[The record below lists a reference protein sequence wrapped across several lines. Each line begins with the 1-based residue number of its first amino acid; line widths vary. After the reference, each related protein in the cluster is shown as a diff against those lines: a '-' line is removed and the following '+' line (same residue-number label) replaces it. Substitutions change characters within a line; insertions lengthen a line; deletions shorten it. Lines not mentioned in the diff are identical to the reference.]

1 MGMKRLKMMTSVLV
15 VICAAGVLA
24 GCKNEGSTVNNAAG
38 VTADITAITAA
49 GDTTGKATDDF
60 TNNTAGEAD
69 GHTVALTLDMR
80 GFYTGF
86 TGLPGDYTMM
96 DAAAHGYVVKHNL
109 EVVAGRAVWD
119 QFVAA
124 SAQGLNTGVRLAT
137 FHDNEE
143 GISSSYSDLFFQ
155 DGKYYIFESADETG
169 EPTPFSY
176 LLTLRGKS
184 GNPSRDTTVTLLT
197 NDNKLTFDK
206 YMTALYSSNTEVI
219 KSVLP
224 NQLISFQLD

>member
-1 MGMKRLKMMTSVLV
+1 MKRLKMMTSVLA
-15 VICAAGVLA
+15 VICAAGLLA
-24 GCKNEGSTVNNAAG
+24 GCKNEGNTVNNAAG
-38 VTADITAITAA
+38 ETA
-49 GDTTGKATDDF
+49 
-60 TNNTAGEAD
+60 
-69 GHTVALTLDMR
+69 GHTVAQMLDMR

-96 DAAAHGYVVKHNL
+96 DAAARGYVVKHNL
-109 EVVAGRAVWD
+109 EVVAGGAVWD
-119 QFVAA
+119 RFVKA
-124 SAQGLNTGVRLAT
+124 SAQGLDNGIRLAA
-137 FHDNEE
+137 FYDNEE

-155 DGKYYIFESADETG
+155 DGKYCIFESANESG
-169 EPTPFSY
+169 EPAPFSY

-197 NDNKLTFDK
+197 NDSTLTFDK
-206 YMTALYSSNTEVI
+206 YMTALYSSNSEVI

>member
-1 MGMKRLKMMTSVLV
+1 MKRLRMKASVLV
-15 VICAAGVLA
+15 VLCAAGVLA
-24 GCKNEGSTVNNAAG
+24 GCSKEGNTPNNAAG
-38 VTADITAITAA
+38 NSARNPAGNTTGNTTSVTTGDATGRNT
-49 GDTTGKATDDF
+49 DTT
-60 TNNTAGEAD
+60 
-69 GHTVALTLDMR
+69 VSLMLDMR

-96 DAAAHGYVVKHNL
+96 DAAVRGYVVMHNL
-109 EVVAGRAVWD
+109 EVVAGGAVWD
-119 QFVAA
+119 RFVKA
-124 SAQGLNTGVRLAT
+124 SAQGLDNGIRLAT
-137 FHDNEE
+137 FYDNEE

-155 DGKYYIFESADETG
+155 DGKYYIFESADESG

-176 LLTLRGKS
+176 LLTLRGKF

-197 NDNKLTFDK
+197 NDSGLTFDK
-206 YMTALYSSNTEVI
+206 YMTALYSSNSEVI